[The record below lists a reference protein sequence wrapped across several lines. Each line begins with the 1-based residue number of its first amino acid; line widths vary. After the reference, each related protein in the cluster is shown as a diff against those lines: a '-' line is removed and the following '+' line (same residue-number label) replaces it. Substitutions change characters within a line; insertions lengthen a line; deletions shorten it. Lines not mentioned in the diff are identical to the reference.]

1 VILGALSWFRQAC
14 RLNSC
19 LDLGDAHTPLLRR
32 TSLPCKCPAS
42 TNHDRQRPQAHDV
55 PRQSKGNGSAATLS
69 KLLSSADIQISI
81 WLLSRSRDHVADLRS
96 IVRDVILCVKL
107 DSSEID
113 TVDPVN
119 DDFRCVLRWK
129 TLCDS
134 KQSIGRRIRLL
145 DVNNVPAQIEERNRC
160 PLASHHSATMNRN
173 DKKRQHRSPKAGDGH
188 V

>member
-1 VILGALSWFRQAC
+1 
-14 RLNSC
+14 
-19 LDLGDAHTPLLRR
+19 
-32 TSLPCKCPAS
+32 
-42 TNHDRQRPQAHDV
+42 
-55 PRQSKGNGSAATLS
+55 
-69 KLLSSADIQISI
+69 
-81 WLLSRSRDHVADLRS
+81 VADLRS

-113 TVDPVN
+113 TVDPVD

-145 DVNNVPAQIEERNRC
+145 DVNNVQAQIEERNRC
-160 PLASHHSATMNRN
+160 PLALHHSATMNRN
-173 DKKRQHRSPKAGDGH
+173 NKKRQHRSPKAGDGH